1 MHIKCTSVVQSTY
14 MFDAQTAARLEAIG
28 TLGFSNPFGPDRP
41 RLEAIIVGED
51 AARSVLWNRPI
62 DWPLEDPVLPAIQEE
77 AERQLAAAQAHL
89 RRGGSFSDRDQALV
103 MGVALYVLYYRYDA
117 RLFQWITTE
126 PTPTTV
132 AFYDDFARDFH
143 TLLDG
148 VGAPAWAPTPQALF
162 ALFFQTRR
170 AFHFVFHQILGTSA
184 AAATLR
190 ANVWESLFT
199 HDVSRYLGHLQ
210 GRMHEVSTLILGP
223 SGTGK
228 ELVASALGLS
238 GFIPFLPS
246 SRRFARD
253 FRWTFHPL
261 NLAAMSKTLIE
272 SELFGHKKGAF
283 TGAQTDRKGHFE
295 EKAPADAVFLD
306 EIGELDPE
314 IQVKLLRVLQ
324 SRSFH
329 RLGDS
334 TSRSFGGKIIAATN
348 RDLSHEM
355 AEGRFREDLYYRL
368 CADIIRTPSLHQ
380 QLTAEAGELERL
392 VTVLVQRTLGA
403 HEPRTV
409 DEVMSA
415 VETGVGFDYRWP
427 GNIRELEQCVR
438 NIVVHGDYAPTPHA
452 ASASGLEPLFARMR
466 NNTVE
471 LDEVTAAYSTWTYA
485 RTGSYARAGLA
496 LGVDRRTVAKH
507 VDDAFLDQL
516 GGPSGGLAQ
525 AVHNPPGDGD
535 D

>member
-1 MHIKCTSVVQSTY
+1 MH
-14 MFDAQTAARLEAIG
+14 MFDSQMAARLDAIG
-28 TLGFSNPFGPDRP
+28 ALGFCNPFGPDRP

-62 DWPLEDPVLPAIQEE
+62 DWPLEDPVLPAINEE
-77 AERQLAAAQAHL
+77 AERQLVSACARLDA
-89 RRGGSFSDRDQALV
+89 GESPSDRDRDLIR
-103 MGVALYVLYYRYDA
+103 GVALYVLYYRYDA
-117 RLFQWITTE
+117 RLFEWITID

-132 AFYDDFARDFH
+132 PFYDDFEREFH
-143 TLLDG
+143 AVLDP
-148 VGAPAWAPTPQALF
+148 VGPPRWAPTPEALF

-199 HDVSRYLGHLQ
+199 HDVSRYLAHLQ

-238 GFIPFLPS
+238 GYIPFVRS

-283 TGAQTDRKGHFE
+283 TGAQADRKGHFE

-306 EIGELDPE
+306 EVGELDPE

-334 TSRSFGGKIIAATN
+334 TPREFSGKIIAATN
-348 RDLSHEM
+348 RDLAHEM
-355 AEGRFREDLYYRL
+355 ADGRFRADLYYRL
-368 CADIIRTPSLHQ
+368 CADIIRTPTLHE
-380 QLTAEAGELERL
+380 QLSSEPGELERL
-392 VTVLVQRTLGA
+392 VTIVVQRTL
-403 HEPRTV
+403 ETNDSRSV
-409 DEVMSA
+409 DEVMNAIES
-415 VETGVGFDYRWP
+415 GVGRDYTWP

-438 NIVVHGDYAPTPHA
+438 NILVRGDYTPTPHA

-466 NNTVE
+466 RNEVE
-471 LDEVTAAYSTWTYA
+471 LDEVTAAYSTWAYA
-485 RTGSYARAGLA
+485 RSGSYARAGRL

-507 VDDAFLDQL
+507 VDPELLDHL
-516 GGPSGGLAQ
+516 GIASPGLGRPTARFSR
-525 AVHNPPGDGD
+525 DGD